1 MKFVFSSE
9 GWQIGKQG
17 AAKPNVSPLV
27 YPVTVR
33 TSARSHSVH
42 SAHSVQSHV
51 MYTIKSQSYANIYS
65 TYTELTELCNFVPII
80 VERPENLTKPTVDI
94 KQAKKSFPQLSR
106 LQYS

>member
-51 MYTIKSQSYANIYS
+51 MYTISHRLTLIFTLHTLNSLNCVISY
-65 TYTELTELCNFVPII
+65 L
-80 VERPENLTKPTVDI
+80 
-94 KQAKKSFPQLSR
+94 
-106 LQYS
+106 

>member
-65 TYTELTELCNFVPII
+65 TYTELCNFVPII